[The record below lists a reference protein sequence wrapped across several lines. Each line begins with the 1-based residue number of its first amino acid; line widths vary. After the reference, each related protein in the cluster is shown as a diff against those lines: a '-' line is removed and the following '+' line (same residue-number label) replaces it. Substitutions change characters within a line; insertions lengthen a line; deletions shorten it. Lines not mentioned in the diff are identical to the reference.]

1 MRSGRAGKAE
11 TRVAAGRTGPSKRGG
26 PSSSATVRDEKC
38 PICGLAGRAAY
49 QPFCSVRCAD
59 VDLGQWLTGGYA
71 VPVAPDEEE
80 EPGMPGEAPSIL
92 AGQGRSQ

>member
-1 MRSGRAGKAE
+1 MRSGRAGKAD
-11 TRVAAGRTGPSKRGG
+11 RAAGAERNGPSARK
-26 PSSSATVRDEKC
+26 AAEEKC
-38 PICGLAGRAAY
+38 PICGLSARAASR
-49 QPFCSVRCAD
+49 PFCSVRCAD

-80 EPGMPGEAPSIL
+80 EPGMTGEAPSIL